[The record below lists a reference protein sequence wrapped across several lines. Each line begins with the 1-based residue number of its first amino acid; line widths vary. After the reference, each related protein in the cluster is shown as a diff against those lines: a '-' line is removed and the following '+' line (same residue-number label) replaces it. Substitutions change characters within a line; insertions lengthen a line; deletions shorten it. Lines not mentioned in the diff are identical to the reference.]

1 MRTGARR
8 RSPRAAV
15 RRIRWVVLGKV
26 RSDFIPAAEGRDSS
40 ERADM
45 QNWVGIV
52 VAIALVVQVSILIA
66 LFLQTRRTMQRVEK
80 TVTDLNDRAGPI
92 LTRVQILLDD
102 TQPKISSMVSDAAH
116 IVYLARGQAQK
127 VDRVFT
133 DAADRLRGQL
143 LHVDR
148 ILTGTMEAVE
158 DAGTQFRQSFW
169 RPVQKASALVQGIK
183 VGLDLLR
190 SRRSPASRRDEATEQ
205 EEELFI

>member
-1 MRTGARR
+1 
-8 RSPRAAV
+8 
-15 RRIRWVVLGKV
+15 
-26 RSDFIPAAEGRDSS
+26 
-40 ERADM
+40 M
-45 QNWVGIV
+45 QNWVGVV
-52 VAIALVVQVSILIA
+52 VAVALVVQVSILTA
-66 LFLQTRRTMQRVEK
+66 LFFQTRRTMEKLDK
-80 TVTDLNDRAGPI
+80 TVSDLHARAGPI

-102 TQPKISSMVSDAAH
+102 TQPKISTMVSDAAH

-169 RPVQKASALVQGIK
+169 RPMQKASALVQGIK

-190 SRRSPASRRDEATEQ
+190 SRKSAPPRRDETTEQ

>member
-1 MRTGARR
+1 MQ
-8 RSPRAAV
+8 
-15 RRIRWVVLGKV
+15 
-26 RSDFIPAAEGRDSS
+26 
-40 ERADM
+40 

-52 VAIALVVQVSILIA
+52 VAIALVVQVSILA
-66 LFLQTRRTMQRVEK
+66 GLFFTTRRTMQKLEK

-102 TQPKISSMVSDAAH
+102 TQPKISTMVSDAAH

-190 SRRSPASRRDEATEQ
+190 SRRAASPRRRDDETAEQ

>member
-1 MRTGARR
+1 ME
-8 RSPRAAV
+8 S
-15 RRIRWVVLGKV
+15 
-26 RSDFIPAAEGRDSS
+26 
-40 ERADM
+40 
-45 QNWVGIV
+45 WVGIM
-52 VAIALVVQVSILIA
+52 VALALIVQVTILAA
-66 LFLQTRRTMQRVEK
+66 LFFQTRKTMQQIER
-80 TVTDLNDRAGPI
+80 TVNDLNNKFSPI
-92 LTRVQILLDD
+92 LTRVQILLED
-102 TQPKISSMVSDAAH
+102 TQPKISTMVSDAAH

-133 DAADRLRGQL
+133 DATDRFRGQL
-143 LHVDR
+143 LHIDR

-190 SRRSPASRRDEATEQ
+190 SRRARTQPDSQERSPEQ